1 MSHADVIAAADF
13 FTVDVWTRRGLVTH
27 YVFFLIHHA
36 TRMVEIA
43 GVTPN
48 PGGNFMAQVARNLTD
63 HVDGFLRDKKFLIL
77 DNDALFA
84 KAFCGTLEDAGVRIV
99 RTAYQA
105 PDMNAFAERWV
116 QTVKRECLSKLI
128 LFGAGHLQRALSSF
142 AAHYHSDRPHQGI
155 GNERIAPSSD
165 KPPNGNRVISLM
177 SDLAD
182 RWGPIACVLA
192 VTICAQSMP
201 SYSQVSPGAT

>member
-84 KAFCGTLEDAGVRIV
+84 KAFCGT
-99 RTAYQA
+99 
-105 PDMNAFAERWV
+105 
-116 QTVKRECLSKLI
+116 
-128 LFGAGHLQRALSSF
+128 
-142 AAHYHSDRPHQGI
+142 
-155 GNERIAPSSD
+155 
-165 KPPNGNRVISLM
+165 
-177 SDLAD
+177 
-182 RWGPIACVLA
+182 
-192 VTICAQSMP
+192 
-201 SYSQVSPGAT
+201 